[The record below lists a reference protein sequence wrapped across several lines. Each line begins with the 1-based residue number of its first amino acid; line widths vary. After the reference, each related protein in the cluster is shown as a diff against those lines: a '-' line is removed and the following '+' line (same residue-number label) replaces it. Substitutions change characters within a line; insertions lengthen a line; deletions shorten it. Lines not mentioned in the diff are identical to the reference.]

1 MQYIIITLLSIVMST
16 FLIYLLTNQLL
27 NIHLRIKPLV
37 LCACCALLINLV
49 LPRIIIGFTS
59 IAATLII
66 LVIFIFAFA
75 YSIAYYNDKFSES
88 KEIRNLLNQT
98 SLNVQA
104 SASQQDKTA
113 IENHNLGIN
122 NFISEDEEAF
132 KKVEFQVGSEI
143 AAISELFGSVE
154 TDVIATVEKIDVSKK
169 ERKEQICAIEDNN
182 EKITSCNDKDATTL
196 SLNSE
201 LLLSDTEVMT
211 KTDIIGLGGPKVSKD
226 NEITA
231 NLASKSTIEKVILS
245 LESELVTSPTIFDE
259 VDKRDEVLNEE
270 LQGQFSDIVEK
281 DKLVQ
286 TQHELQLPIIMSSP
300 TSNDLDSLMD
310 LAFMYKEQR
319 NFTQALT
326 IFHQALA
333 LYPGSEVAPFLVM
346 EIGNILKNNGQYNE
360 AISVFCEARKL
371 PGLQQNKTFE
381 SEFIKM
387 IAYLRIVKNILLQH
401 HRGFIPFNSIPDDV
415 LKEID
420 AEFREWRN
428 PM

>member
-37 LCACCALLINLV
+37 LCACCALLINIV

-59 IAATLII
+59 IAATVLI
-66 LVIFIFAFA
+66 LVIFIFSFA
-75 YSIAYYNDKFSES
+75 YSIAYYNNKFSGS
-88 KEIRNLLNQT
+88 KEFRTLPNQT
-98 SLNVQA
+98 SLSVQA
-104 SASQQDKTA
+104 STNRQDKTT
-113 IENHNLGIN
+113 IENHNVGISN
-122 NFISEDEEAF
+122 LIAEDEDAS
-132 KKVEFQVGSEI
+132 KKEELFDVGSEI
-143 AAISELFGSVE
+143 AAIVE
-154 TDVIATVEKIDVSKK
+154 KDVIVKVEKINVSDK
-169 ERKEQICAIEDNN
+169 ESKEQICAIEDNN
-182 EKITSCNDKDATTL
+182 KITSCNNKDKTSL
-196 SLNSE
+196 LNSE
-201 LLLSDTEVMT
+201 LLLYDTEVMT
-211 KTDIIGLGGPKVSKD
+211 KTDIIGLGGPRESNDNKITVNLDSKD
-226 NEITA
+226 
-231 NLASKSTIEKVILS
+231 TIEKVIS
-245 LESELVTSPTIFDE
+245 SSEFKLVKDPTIFDG

-270 LQGQFSDIVEK
+270 LQTQFSDIAEK

-286 TQHELQLPIIMSSP
+286 TQHELQLPMSSP

-333 LYPGSEVAPFLVM
+333 LYPGSEVTPFLVM

-360 AISVFCEARKL
+360 AINVFCEARKL

-387 IAYLRIVKNILLQH
+387 IAYLRIVKNVLLQH
-401 HRGFIPFNSIPDDV
+401 HQGFIPFNSIPDQV

-428 PM
+428 PI

>member
-75 YSIAYYNDKFSES
+75 CSIAYYNDKFSES

-122 NFISEDEEAF
+122 NFITEDEEAF
-132 KKVEFQVGSEI
+132 KKVEFQVSPEI

-169 ERKEQICAIEDNN
+169 ESKEQICTIEDNN
-182 EKITSCNDKDATTL
+182 EKITNCNDKDATTL

-201 LLLSDTEVMT
+201 LLLSDTEVVT
-211 KTDIIGLGGPKVSKD
+211 NTDIIGLGGPKVSKD

-245 LESELVTSPTIFDE
+245 LESESVTSTTIFDE
-259 VDKRDEVLNEE
+259 VGKRDEVLNEE

-310 LAFMYKEQR
+310 LAFMYKEQL

-371 PGLQQNKTFE
+371 PGLQQNKMFE
-381 SEFIKM
+381 LEFIKM

-401 HRGFIPFNSIPDDV
+401 HRRFIPFNSIPDHV